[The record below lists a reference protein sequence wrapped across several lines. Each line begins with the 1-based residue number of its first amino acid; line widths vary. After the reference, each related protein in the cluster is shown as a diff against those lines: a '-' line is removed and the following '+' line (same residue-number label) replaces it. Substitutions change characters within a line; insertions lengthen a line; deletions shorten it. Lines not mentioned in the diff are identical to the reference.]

1 MFFKQVAQGDER
13 GFVTI
18 KNGDATTITTGYGVM
33 MNVSAASFDG
43 TQHLMS
49 VSGVASTVGFLG
61 VAVKDIAVNAYGLV
75 QIFGNCNSVALSN
88 VGTSITIAVGNPLG
102 PTPAAGLLS
111 SITPAY
117 AASGFNWIFA
127 SNTPSNTLSIAA
139 PLYCSG
145 YIKCIK

>member
-1 MFFKQVAQGDER
+1 MLFKAAALGDER
-13 GFVTI
+13 AFITI

-33 MNVSAASFDG
+33 LNVSAASFDG
-43 TQHLMS
+43 TQHLLS

-61 VAVKDIAVNAYGLV
+61 VATKDIAVNAYGLV
-75 QIFGNCNSVALSN
+75 QIFGNCASVALSN
-88 VGTSITIAVGNPLG
+88 VGTSITIAAGNPLV
-102 PTPAAGLLS
+102 PSPAAGLLS
-111 SITPAY
+111 SAVASY

-127 SNTPSNTLSIAA
+127 SNSPSNTLSIAA